1 MAAQGKGFMGKIPI
15 GTTIGYAYGFT
26 FGHLGQ
32 IIAQIW
38 LPMLVVTAGGYFG
51 AAPYYESFSRAAAE
65 NNPAAIGQAFTLLL
79 LFAFVSLIFYAMIYV
94 AVTRLALGETRPV
107 NFIHFSLGVAEW
119 RMCGAVLGL
128 IFALFVIAAV
138 VVLAAGLVAGLIGGL
153 AKGLGVGLAKTT
165 AVGIGGAI
173 MLIVYAALIYIAV
186 RLSFLVAPVTVAEER
201 ISLVRGWQLSRGNF
215 WRMAAVLAVTL
226 LPVALLMVGLEYA
239 IVGGNAV
246 TPKEAGDLAAVA
258 SRMQQMKSH
267 LPMISG
273 LGFVLSPFMFG
284 LTLGASAFAYRTLV
298 PPPENWTGQAG

>member
-1 MAAQGKGFMGKIPI
+1 MGKIPV

-51 AAPYYESFSRAAAE
+51 AAPYYERFSRAAAE

-128 IFALFVIAAV
+128 IFALFVIAAAV

-153 AKGLGVGLAKTT
+153 AKGLGVGLAKTA

-215 WRMAAVLAVTL
+215 WRMAAVLAATL

-239 IVGGNAV
+239 IVGGNV
-246 TPKEAGDLAAVA
+246 LVPKEAGDLAAVA